1 MPTNALNYIIN
12 LNNGNFGRGMEQAQ
26 AQVSKLD
33 NLVQKVGGTIAATFA
48 IDRALQLT
56 EEVTDLKAKFEAY
69 DNTIKFASG
78 GIDNYNKN
86 TKFLHDSI
94 TNLKLPIEQTTNSFA
109 QFLAGVK
116 GTSLE
121 GDLARKIFSGVSTAA
136 TTLHLSG
143 DKVERTFNALT
154 QMMGKGK
161 VQSEELRGQLGES
174 LPGAFNLAA
183 KAMGVT
189 TKQLNKMLDDGKVL
203 PEVLLPKLADE
214 LLKTF
219 GPGVQNAVGSLQAK
233 LNESTNA
240 IINQKVALGDQ
251 LAPVHLA
258 WLNLQMQGFEILRI
272 GIDLYKQYEQY
283 IKIAAITIGSIIV
296 VFEGYA
302 FILSVVAA
310 AQNAFNMALAA
321 NPISAVIIAGISLIG
336 VIAALNTHTSK
347 AATTI
352 DHLSDK
358 LHLNQTAFNM
368 EMNAIKN
375 GNWTVDERAKLI
387 NDLNSKY
394 ADYLPNLISEKDNVK
409 ALAVAQE
416 AANKAFEEKI
426 LLQTKESVLKPL
438 MDELAKI
445 KAAEFQNKVFE
456 ARHPGSRSMI
466 LTEDENGNS
475 VSAGERVKQL
485 METINNTNQD
495 YDKLFT
501 NLGFGGGKKSKGS
514 KSGSIGGGGGTES
527 VTGRGGSSVKNVT
540 INIGHIKTADKLVIE
555 TTNLQNLSHS
565 QIEQIITDSL
575 VRAAHDGEVVIA
587 SN

>member
-1 MPTNALNYIIN
+1 MSTNALNYIIN

-26 AQVSKLD
+26 GQVSKLD
-33 NLVQKVGGTIAATFA
+33 SLVSKVAGTIAATFA
-48 IDRALQLT
+48 VDRALQLT
-56 EEVTDLKAKFEAY
+56 EEVTDLKAKFEGF

-78 GIDNYNKN
+78 SVENYNKN
-86 TKFLHDSI
+86 SKFLEDSI

-189 TKQLNKMLDDGKVL
+189 TKELNKMLDDGKVL
-203 PEVLLPKLADE
+203 PEELLPKLADE

-233 LNESTNA
+233 LNESSNA
-240 IINQKVALGDQ
+240 IIQQKIALGEH

-258 WLNLQMQGFEILRI
+258 WLNLQMQGFSILQTSI
-272 GIDLYKQYEQY
+272 GFYQKHATLFNTLAVAIIGGATAYYGMVLASKAYAAYQA
-283 IKIAAITIGSIIV
+283 IAYTVGLIQLGLTEASTLGLTGMAAAQWALNVAMTANPIGIIV
-296 VFEGYA
+296 VG
-302 FILSVVAA
+302 
-310 AQNAFNMALAA
+310 LAA
-321 NPISAVIIAGISLIG
+321 LVAGLIYAYNTSENFKATLAGIGAVALEIMKPLKGVGEVIFGLMTADFSLVSKGINDAIDG
-336 VIAALNTHTSK
+336 VKTMDIKGAYQSARASSFLASEK
-347 AATTI
+347 AAKEEATNTTNTNP
-352 DHLSDK
+352 LQQ
-358 LHLNQTAFNM
+358 LM
-368 EMNAIKN
+368 N
-375 GNWTVDERAKLI
+375 GNGVPAAPKV
-387 NDLNSKY
+387 
-394 ADYLPNLISEKDNVK
+394 PEK
-409 ALAVAQE
+409 
-416 AANKAFEEKI
+416 
-426 LLQTKESVLKPL
+426 TKGK
-438 MDELAKI
+438 
-445 KAAEFQNKVFE
+445 
-456 ARHPGSRSMI
+456 
-466 LTEDENGNS
+466 
-475 VSAGERVKQL
+475 GE
-485 METINNTNQD
+485 T
-495 YDKLFT
+495 
-501 NLGFGGGKKSKGS
+501 
-514 KSGSIGGGGGTES
+514 
-527 VTGRGGSSVKNVT
+527 VTGGGGSSVKHV
-540 INIGHIKTADKLVIE
+540 NIHIGVIKTADKLTIE
-555 TTNLQNLSHS
+555 TTNLQNLSHG